1 MVKQK
6 NIIEMRG
13 KVEETLPDARFKV
26 RLANGHIVFGTLSGK
41 MKMNKISIV
50 AGDEV
55 TIEFTP
61 YDLSKGR
68 ITRRH

>member
-13 KVEETLPDARFKV
+13 RIEETLPDARFRVK
-26 RLANGHIVFGTLSGK
+26 LGNGHTVFGTLSGK
-41 MKMNKISIV
+41 MKMYRIKV
-50 AGDEV
+50 LAGDEV
-55 TIEFTP
+55 TIELTP

>member
-13 KVEETLPDARFKV
+13 KVEETLPDARFRV
-26 RLANGHIVFGTLSGK
+26 RLTNGHTVFGTLSGR
-41 MKMNKISIV
+41 MKMNEISV
-50 AGDEV
+50 LVGDEV
-55 TIEFTP
+55 TIELTP